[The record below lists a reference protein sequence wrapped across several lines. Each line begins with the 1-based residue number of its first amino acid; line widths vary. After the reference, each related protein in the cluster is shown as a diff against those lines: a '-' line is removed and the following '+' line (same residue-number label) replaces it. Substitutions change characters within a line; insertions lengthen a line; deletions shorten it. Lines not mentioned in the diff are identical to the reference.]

1 MGVGP
6 RALNNEPALIAYSYT
21 YRSGPRS
28 STIKNHKSQGFTL
41 IELLIVIAIIGIL
54 AAVLIPN
61 LLSARTTAQKRA
73 EQAFAQNVFKAA
85 NAYIADN
92 IGANALPATAQTCSA
107 AAANS
112 ANSSY
117 NIGSYGARTAP
128 ATMYACTVTYTPG
141 TQSILVVYNSTITGA
156 TGPFTVGN

>member
-1 MGVGP
+1 M
-6 RALNNEPALIAYSYT
+6 RNKA
-21 YRSGPRS
+21 
-28 STIKNHKSQGFTL
+28 QGFTL

-73 EQAFAQNVFKAA
+73 ESAFAQNVFKAA

-92 IGANALPATAQTCSA
+92 IGATALPAASQTCSA
-107 AAANS
+107 AAANG

-117 NIGSYGARTAP
+117 NVGSYGASTAP
-128 ATMYACTVTYTPG
+128 STMYACAVNYNSG
-141 TQSILVVYNSTITGA
+141 TQSVKVTYSSTITGA